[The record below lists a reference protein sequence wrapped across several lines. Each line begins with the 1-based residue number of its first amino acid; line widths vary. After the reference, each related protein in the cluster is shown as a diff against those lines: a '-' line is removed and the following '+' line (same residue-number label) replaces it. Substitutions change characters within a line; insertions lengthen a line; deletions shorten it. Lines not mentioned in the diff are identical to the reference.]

1 MSIRE
6 NQFPRNFSKLVIQH
20 WSVFSSIL
28 GKSGQ
33 YLVSI
38 LGKIGQYSGQTFF
51 LQTTIVIT
59 AIHPLE
65 VEVLFNQAIQ
75 SVSRSVH
82 LNSRSTINNDK
93 RTTFE
98 KTDFDFEKSLK
109 SQIIGDKVSENGV
122 LLTFL
127 KAIG

>member
-1 MSIRE
+1 M
-6 NQFPRNFSKLVIQH
+6 IQY
-20 WSVFSSIL
+20 WSVFSGIL

-38 LGKIGQYSGQTFF
+38 WGKIGQYSGQTFF

-75 SVSRSVH
+75 SVSLSVH
-82 LNSRSTINNDK
+82 LNSRSTINNDREQHLRK
-93 RTTFE
+93 LILI
-98 KTDFDFEKSLK
+98 LK
-109 SQIIGDKVSENGV
+109 KVLNPRS
-122 LLTFL
+122 
-127 KAIG
+127 